1 VRSLS
6 SSGRTG
12 TFVPTLEG
20 DIRLELPSSR
30 FDTPDGAFPED
41 GNVWEEGKAAGNPWP
56 TALLFAARNNRSKWH
71 AHVDRGC
78 YIIYKRMQRPAY
90 RSDRP
95 VRFQHLSLFFPF
107 TLKLLTGK

>member
-1 VRSLS
+1 M
-6 SSGRTG
+6 
-12 TFVPTLEG
+12 PQE
-20 DIRLELPSSR
+20 I
-30 FDTPDGAFPED
+30 
-41 GNVWEEGKAAGNPWP
+41 NVEGKTILVTGSTDGEAGWWLFGWP
-56 TALLFAARNNRSKWH
+56 IGAKARNNRSKWH

-107 TLKLLTGK
+107 TVEAIDGEMKSAPMFDCS